1 VDPNAAHGFNGVVYR
16 LDKWLTDREIQ
27 LLAEFPL
34 EEVQISRGASGPVFS
49 SIRVSGRI
57 ENIAWF
63 EHEVILYS
71 DLRRIDFYNRVKKSP
86 MYAKESMLYSFP
98 FAVQDSRQ
106 RQIEMPLTGG
116 HDNCYRID
124 VPGAIMGPDVDQI
137 PGSNR
142 DNYAV
147 RHFVSVSRPDYGV
160 LWSSAD
166 APLVQLGGIHSDKFL
181 PRLTMQ
187 HEDWLYKGWVYSLV
201 MQNHLMT
208 NTAWAQEGDY
218 LFRYAVSTHGAEW
231 TWNDAHHFGWG
242 FMSPLRAFVVE
253 GARQGE
259 WPESSRGFVE
269 IEPENVYL
277 SGFKVAEDG
286 DGVILRLHE
295 GAQLE
300 TTATT
305 HLLFPSRTLSAV
317 IQCDGREQNGDSVKS
332 TGGAF
337 QISLKPFET
346 ATVRVRFS

>member
-1 VDPNAAHGFNGVVYR
+1 
-16 LDKWLTDREIQ
+16 
-27 LLAEFPL
+27 
-34 EEVQISRGASGPVFS
+34 
-49 SIRVSGRI
+49 
-57 ENIAWF
+57 
-63 EHEVILYS
+63 
-71 DLRRIDFYNRVKKSP
+71 
-86 MYAKESMLYSFP
+86 
-98 FAVQDSRQ
+98 
-106 RQIEMPLTGG
+106 
-116 HDNCYRID
+116 
-124 VPGAIMGPDVDQI
+124 MGPDVDQI
-137 PGSNR
+137 PGSHR
-142 DNYAV
+142 DSYAV
-147 RHFVSVSRPDYGV
+147 GHFVSVSRPDYGM

-187 HEDWLYKGWVYSLV
+187 HEDWLYKGWLYSLV
-201 MQNHLMT
+201 MQNHWDT

-218 LFRYAVSTHGAEW
+218 LFRYAVSTHGADW

-253 GARQGE
+253 GVRQGE

-300 TTATT
+300 TTATVR
-305 HLLFPSRTLSAV
+305 LLFPSRTLSAV

-332 TGGAF
+332 TGGVF

-346 ATVRVRFS
+346 ATVRVRLG